1 MIGME
6 RTWIQV
12 LPWMTLFAGA
22 MALLESAVVVYLRA
36 LYYPDGFAFP
46 LGPIDP
52 AIAATEIGRELATLV
67 MLFAPAALVT
77 RSALQRFAWFAFCFG
92 IWDIFYYVLLRILIG
107 WPASLTEWDLLFL
120 VPLPWVG
127 PVWAPILIS
136 VGLILLAVLIL
147 HESAC
152 ARRAVHDRYTWGLLL
167 LSAAL
172 FLTSFILEPVRW
184 LSANGEPMLGTS
196 AVNAFLAGFV
206 PTTYPWPLAL
216 AGAALGS
223 SGLFRLAVRTIG
235 R

>member
-1 MIGME
+1 MSSTE
-6 RTWIQV
+6 RTWIRV
-12 LPWMTLFAGA
+12 LPWMTLFTVA

-36 LYYPDGFAFP
+36 LYYPDGFSFP
-46 LGPIDP
+46 PGPIDP
-52 AIAATEIGRELATLV
+52 AIAATEVGRELATLV
-67 MLFAPAALVT
+67 MLFAPGAMVT

-92 IWDIFYYVLLRILIG
+92 VWDIFYYAFLWILIG
-107 WPASLTEWDLLFL
+107 WPASFTEWDLLFL

-147 HESAC
+147 RGATSSRPA
-152 ARRAVHDRYTWGLLL
+152 APDRYTWVLFL
-167 LSAAL
+167 LSASL
-172 FLTSFILEPVRW
+172 FLTSFILDPVRW
-184 LSANGEPMLGTS
+184 FSANGEPMLGIA

-223 SGLFRLAVRTIG
+223 SGLLRLAVRTIG